1 MQELINICQAECL
14 HMYLHVT
21 DIEKAYYN
29 TKKQIRE
36 ALWR

>member
-1 MQELINICQAECL
+1 MQELINFCQAECL

-21 DIEKAYYN
+21 DIEKALCN
-29 TKKQIRE
+29 IKRQIWE